1 MRTALP
7 AIALV
12 CSAIYGAS
20 AQEPFRFR
28 SGVELINVTATVT
41 DDRGRFVSGLRAE
54 DVLVYDDDRRQ
65 TISHFSSERVPVSL
79 GFALDTSG
87 SMAFD
92 KMAAARS
99 AVERFMDTMLG
110 PDDEMFLLRFSNG
123 SELVQPWTNDRRVM
137 SRAVRNLSAH
147 GGTALYDGV
156 AEAVPIAQSGRN
168 SKKAVVIISDG
179 NDTGSRVSPSDVRR
193 IIRDRDVL
201 VYAVG
206 IDGISRETFSRRP
219 PVIPRIP
226 FPIPFPGGRRQPEF
240 PEFPPII
247 GGGGQSGGWV
257 NNNERVN
264 AMALRGIT
272 DDTGG
277 RTEVVR
283 DAADLAGATTR
294 IADELTKQYYLG
306 YASSGTRDGKWHSI
320 RVEVRSRNVTV
331 RARKGY
337 VAS

>member
-1 MRTALP
+1 MRTSLVAL
-7 AIALV
+7 ALA
-12 CSAIYGAS
+12 CGLIYGVS
-20 AQEPFRFR
+20 AQESFRFR

-54 DVLVYDDDRRQ
+54 DFAVYDDDEKQ
-65 TISHFSSERVPVSL
+65 VISHFSAERVPISL
-79 GFALDTSG
+79 GFVLDTSG
-87 SMAFD
+87 SMTSD
-92 KMAAARS
+92 KMSAAQNAI
-99 AVERFMDTMLG
+99 ERFMDTMLG
-110 PDDEMFLLRFSNG
+110 PDDEMFLLTFSAG
-123 SELVQPWTNDRRVM
+123 SELVQRWTNDRRVM
-137 SRAVRNLSAH
+137 SRALRSLSAH

-156 AEAVPIAQSGRN
+156 VEAVPVAQSGRN
-168 SKKAVVIISDG
+168 TKKAIVIISDG
-179 NDTGSRVSPSDVRR
+179 NDTGSQTSPSDVRR
-193 IIRDRDVL
+193 IIRDSEVL

-206 IDGISRETFSRRP
+206 IDGVSRETFSRRP
-219 PVIPRIP
+219 PAIPRIP
-226 FPIPFPGGRRQPEF
+226 LPIPFPGGRRRPQ
-240 PEFPPII
+240 FPPIGG
-247 GGGGQSGGWV
+247 GGGGQSGVWV

-283 DAADLAGATTR
+283 DAGDLGGATSR

-306 YASSGTRDGKWHSI
+306 YASRGEKDGKWHAI